1 MKALSSVKL
10 NLNLAIFYRYEP
22 ALQQNS
28 ASKTGRHFMD
38 EIHARRG
45 DGPGVLEMKRL

>member
-22 ALQQNS
+22 ALQQNN
-28 ASKTGRHFMD
+28 ALKTGRHFMA
-38 EIHARRG
+38 EMHARRG
-45 DGPGVLEMKRL
+45 AGPGVLGMKWL